1 MKHYFMVNPVAGK
14 GQSMKTAEKI
24 KKYYDEHGLDYQIIV
39 TDEAHIGREITGKIA
54 KSGEQ
59 CRIYAVGGDG
69 TLFDVVNGA
78 AGFDNVS
85 VGVIPCGSGNDF
97 VKSFGAFDA
106 FTDIANQC
114 EGCEIPI
121 DLIKFEDNYFVNIAS
136 MGMDAEVVNH
146 HNRHR
151 VLSKINGTFSYT
163 FSVFTAFIFNMND
176 HFRIIADGE
185 EIDGTFLFVIIAN
198 GRYYGGGFNPTP
210 YAKLDS
216 GKIELMLINEVSRAK
231 VVKLMNKYRD
241 GRHLDIEGLCERRT
255 VDRVEVYMDEY
266 MSVQL
271 DGEIFK
277 RNHAVFE
284 IVPQGINFVL
294 PKSLSDNL
302 PDVLSAQTI

>member
-1 MKHYFMVNPVAGK
+1 MMKHYFLVNPVAGK
-14 GQSMKTAEKI
+14 GKSLKTAENI
-24 KKYYDEHGLDYQIIV
+24 RRYYDGHGLDYEII
-39 TDEAHIGREITGKIA
+39 TTEQAHIGKEIAHNIA
-54 KSGEQ
+54 VSGEK

-69 TLFDVVNGA
+69 TLFDIINGA

-97 VKSFGAFDA
+97 VKSFGAFDK
-106 FTDIANQC
+106 FTDIAEQC
-114 EGCEIPI
+114 EGGEIPI
-121 DLIKFEDNYFVNIAS
+121 DLIKFEDNYCVNIAS

-151 VLSKINGTFSYT
+151 ILSKINGTFSYT

-176 HFRIIADGE
+176 HFRIVADGE
-185 EIDGTFLFVIIAN
+185 EIDGTFLFVIVSN

-210 YAKLDS
+210 YAKLNS

-231 VVKLMNKYRD
+231 VVKFMNIYRE
-241 GRHLDIEGLCERRT
+241 GKHLDIDWLYERRT
-255 VDRVEVYMDEY
+255 VEKVEVFMDKY

-284 IVPQGINFVL
+284 IVPKGINFVL
-294 PKSLSDNL
+294 PKSLTENL
-302 PDVLSAQTI
+302 PDVLI